1 MAAPMFTVVVPATTA
16 NLGPGYDSVGMA
28 LALHMRVT
36 VTRADAWR
44 VNYTGE
50 EYAEL
55 TTGEDNLIVQ
65 TVKEVARRYN
75 REVESHLLHVES
87 DIPLGKGLGS
97 SATAIAAGVVIA
109 EKLLSITFTPIEKA
123 RIGSELEGHSDNV
136 TAALLGG
143 VTVTYFAGDSME
155 VIQLSKPEI
164 GVVILVPP
172 EALKTTESRGLL
184 PADLTHAQAASGSAA
199 ANVLTT
205 AIATGDWEL
214 AGRMMELDVFH
225 ERYRKSL
232 FPSFDEIRM
241 YCRSLGAF
249 GMTISGAGPSL
260 FVAVKDGEEQ
270 EVARKLLQ
278 QFPYYEALALQ
289 PAEAG
294 ARIE

>member
-36 VTRADAWR
+36 VTQADAWR

-65 TVKEVARRYN
+65 TVKEVARRYY

-97 SATAIAAGVVIA
+97 SATAIAAGIVIA
-109 EKLLSITFTPIEKA
+109 EKLLSMTFTPVEKA

-155 VIQLSKPEI
+155 VIQLPKPEI

-225 ERYRKSL
+225 EWYRKSL
-232 FPSFDEIRM
+232 FPSFDEIRV

-289 PAEAG
+289 PAGAG